1 MSSLAFASTTICR
14 LRFPSATE
22 GRMAEKP
29 FILDLAKL
37 LIAVAWADGTLV
49 TEERNAVKEL
59 LFAIPEITGEDWQ
72 QLEIYMDSPVTPE
85 EREGLLKRVVSAIR
99 WTEEKQLVIDTV
111 TRLVEADGVLT
122 PTEATAL
129 DQVTRDVEG
138 ASTGLLAHLTQTVHG
153 AMGKR
158 RSRVAAGPSREER
171 LDDFIKNRVYYHLVT
186 ELEKRGQRVNL
197 PDAQIRKLCLA
208 AGLMAHVAW
217 VDRAVAKEEK
227 RTMTQTLKERGNLS
241 DIEAQLV
248 TEIACSQAIKGLDV
262 VRLAWNFFGRTTH
275 QERNDFVR
283 TLFQVAN
290 ATQNTSSEE
299 IKMIQFI
306 ATSLKLAHQE
316 FIDAKLTIP
325 RTERGG
331 M

>member
-1 MSSLAFASTTICR
+1 
-14 LRFPSATE
+14 
-22 GRMAEKP
+22 MAEKP

-37 LIAVAWADGTLV
+37 VIAVAWADGTLV

-59 LFAIPEITGEDWQ
+59 LFAIPHLTGEDWH

-111 TRLVEADGVLT
+111 TRLVDADGVLT
-122 PTEATAL
+122 PAEATAL
-129 DQVTRDVEG
+129 AQVTRDVEG

-158 RSRVAAGPSREER
+158 RRSVAAGPSREER

-197 PDAQIRKLCLA
+197 SDAQIRKLCLA

-217 VDRAVAKEEK
+217 VDREVAPEEK
-227 RTMTQTLKERGNLS
+227 RTMTQALKERWNLS

-248 TEIACSQAIKGLDV
+248 TEIACSQAVKGLDV
-262 VRLAWNFFGRTTH
+262 VRLAWNFFGQTTH

-283 TLFQVAN
+283 VLFQVAN
-290 ATQNTSSEE
+290 AAQNTSSEE
-299 IKMIQFI
+299 VKMIQFI

-316 FIDAKLTIP
+316 FIEAKLTIP
-325 RTERGG
+325 SADRGG